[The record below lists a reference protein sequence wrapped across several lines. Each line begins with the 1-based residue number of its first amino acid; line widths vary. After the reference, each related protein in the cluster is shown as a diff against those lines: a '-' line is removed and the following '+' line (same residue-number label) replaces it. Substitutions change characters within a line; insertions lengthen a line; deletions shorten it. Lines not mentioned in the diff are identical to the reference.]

1 MRLSYFQVVPAMS
14 NRLVLLLLTGACL
27 HARVAHSVWAE
38 DSLSVRPLMRDFLGI
53 NGHTVQFKP
62 ELYARV
68 CRKVRDYHRLEWDV
82 GKDTDYVP
90 RFPEARNRV
99 NWDHVYGS
107 WQKAGFE
114 TDVCLMFNNT
124 PPDSWKDM
132 AADARNYGRAFAK
145 AFGPSSPK
153 KL

>member
-1 MRLSYFQVVPAMS
+1 MHLE
-14 NRLVLLLLTGACL
+14 LLLALL
-27 HARVAHSVWAE
+27 L
-38 DSLSVRPLMRDFLGI
+38 SLQETPVKLPMGEFIGV

-62 ELYARV
+62 ELYSKV
-68 CRKVRDYHRLEWDV
+68 CRKVRDYHPIEWDL
-82 GKDTDYVP
+82 GKDSDFAL

-124 PPDSWKDM
+124 PPASWKDI

-153 KL
+153 KLVTSLEIGNEPGNYSDEQYR